1 MAWVMSTLRRSL
13 VQTGTLALFLLAGL
27 ALTVAVLHRL
37 GIVNVW
43 ALPLQPVG
51 AFFLGGSLLCYLS
64 ALGVGIWQGIL
75 PPSQGTVTARPHHS
89 RSRRWLWG
97 LLVALLIAVNGP
109 AYAMAYHMT
118 HVRSPSQGGLGIP
131 KPTSTDLPSDRG
143 LDYAIHQIPLPDGG
157 FLEAWF
163 VPTPTAAPQGT
174 VILFPGNL
182 GTKGSQLI
190 SPAQTFTALGYD
202 CLLVDFQGV
211 GGSSGNTITIG
222 IREAQDVARSLQYA
236 ADLDLK
242 TPTILYGVSMGSA
255 AIMRAIAQE
264 GITPNAVI
272 LELPFAY
279 FLNAVRSRLRHHGL
293 PAFPTAELL
302 VFWGGVQHG
311 VNGFRHNPMHF
322 AQAINCPTLL
332 IHGEQDKWT
341 TVAEIKALFANI
353 TAPKQLV
360 LSPAA
365 GHHQLIGVDRTLWD
379 AQVTKL
385 LNSV

>member
-1 MAWVMSTLRRSL
+1 MSTLRRWSL
-13 VQTGTLALFLLAGL
+13 VQTGTLALLLLAGL

-51 AFFLGGSLLCYLS
+51 AFFLGGSLLCHLS
-64 ALGVGIWQGIL
+64 ALGVGIWQGIS

-143 LDYAIHQIPLPDGG
+143 LDYATHQIPLPDGG

-174 VILFPGNL
+174 VMLFPGNL

-279 FLNAVRSRLRHHGL
+279 F
-293 PAFPTAELL
+293 T
-302 VFWGGVQHG
+302 
-311 VNGFRHNPMHF
+311 
-322 AQAINCPTLL
+322 
-332 IHGEQDKWT
+332 
-341 TVAEIKALFANI
+341 
-353 TAPKQLV
+353 
-360 LSPAA
+360 
-365 GHHQLIGVDRTLWD
+365 
-379 AQVTKL
+379 
-385 LNSV
+385 

>member
-1 MAWVMSTLRRSL
+1 MSTLRRSL
-13 VQTGTLALFLLAGL
+13 VQTGTLALLLLAGL

-51 AFFLGGSLLCYLS
+51 AFFLGGSLLCHLS
-64 ALGVGIWQGIL
+64 ALGVGIWQGIS
-75 PPSQGTVTARPHHS
+75 PPCQGTARAGSH
-89 RSRRWLWG
+89 RWLWS
-97 LLVALLIAVNGP
+97 LLVALLIVVNGP
-109 AYAMAYHMT
+109 AYVMAYHMT
-118 HVRSPSQGGLGIP
+118 HVRSPGQVGLGVL
-131 KPTSTDLPSDRG
+131 KPTSTALPSDRG
-143 LDYAIHQIPLPDGG
+143 LDYATHQIPLSGGG

-174 VILFPGNL
+174 VMLFPGNL